1 MITRSSR
8 IAFVFAAMTAATVA
22 APITASFAAMP
33 MSSADET
40 MASHRSTGVYDA
52 NDQYRTAQGFPQSGW
67 QYLSLP
73 PS

>member
-8 IAFVFAAMTAATVA
+8 IAFVFAALTAATVA
-22 APITASFAAMP
+22 APITASFAATP
-33 MSSADET
+33 MNAADPT
-40 MASHRSTGVYDA
+40 MAWHRSASAYDA
-52 NDQYRTAQGFPQSGW
+52 ADQYRTAQGFLQSGW

>member
-8 IAFVFAAMTAATVA
+8 IAFVFAALTAATVA
-22 APITASFAAMP
+22 APITASFAAT
-33 MSSADET
+33 STNSADLT
-40 MASHRSTGVYDA
+40 TASRRSTSAYDA
-52 NDQYRTAQGFPQSGW
+52 ADQYRTAQGFPQSGW